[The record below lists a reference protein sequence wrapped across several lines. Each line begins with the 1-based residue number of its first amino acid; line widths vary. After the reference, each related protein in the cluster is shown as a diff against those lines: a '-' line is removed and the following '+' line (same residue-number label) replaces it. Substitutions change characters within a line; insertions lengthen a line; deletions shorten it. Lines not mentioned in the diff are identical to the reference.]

1 MTLGS
6 RMRIR
11 SAMVALLFAMMLFV
25 VAVAPLDAQQGE
37 GNGGGKDR
45 RCRKACE
52 IPEVPITALLPL
64 AAGASVAGY
73 YLVRHYRSRGGQESR
88 PR

>member
-1 MTLGS
+1 
-6 RMRIR
+6 MRLR
-11 SAMVALLFAMMLFV
+11 SMIVALFLAMVLFV
-25 VAVAPLDAQQGE
+25 VVIAPLDAQQGQ
-37 GNGGGKDR
+37 GKGDGKGKG
-45 RCRKACE
+45 CGKGCE

-73 YLVRHYRSRGGQESR
+73 YLVRHYRARGERESQ

>member
-1 MTLGS
+1 
-6 RMRIR
+6 MRTR
-11 SAMVALLFAMMLFV
+11 SMMVALLLAMMLFV
-25 VAVAPLDAQQGE
+25 VMVAPLDAQQGK
-37 GNGGGKDR
+37 GKGDDKGK
-45 RCRKACE
+45 RCGKGCE

-73 YLVRHYRSRGGQESR
+73 YLVRHYRARGERESR

>member
-1 MTLGS
+1 MTQGS
-6 RMRIR
+6 RMRTR
-11 SAMVALLFAMMLFV
+11 SVMVALLLAMMLFV
-25 VAVAPLDAQQGE
+25 VVVAPLDAQQGK
-37 GNGGGKDR
+37 GKGKGGGKG
-45 RCRKACE
+45 CE

-73 YLVRHYRSRGGQESR
+73 YLVRHYRARGERESR

>member
-1 MTLGS
+1 
-6 RMRIR
+6 MRIR
-11 SAMVALLFAMMLFV
+11 SVMVALLVAVMLFV

-37 GNGGGKDR
+37 GEGDGKDR
-45 RCRKACE
+45 RCGQACE

-73 YLVRHYRSRGGQESR
+73 YLVRHYRARGERESR